1 MKKDFLEY
9 IKQRGFYNQC
19 TNDEGLIKELDNNL
33 VAYTGFDCTAE
44 SLHIGS
50 LVQIMML
57 RTFQKFGLKPIVLL
71 GGGTTM
77 IGDPSGK
84 DETRKILNL
93 EKINKNKNNLKN
105 LFEKFLDFKSVN
117 NKAIFVDNY
126 EWLSKLDF
134 ITFVRDIGSQFSVNK
149 MLSFE
154 SVKLRLERQQNLS
167 FLEFNYMI
175 LQSYDFLEL
184 YKKYNCKLQFG
195 GSDQWGNI
203 ISGIDLVKRKKSTE
217 LFGLTSPLIKTS
229 TGEKMGKTNSGAIWL
244 TEEKL
249 SSYEYWQYWRNT
261 SDKDVINFLKLFT
274 EVDLIEIKKFERL
287 KGSELN
293 DAKILLANETT
304 KICHGPEK
312 ASIAEKS
319 ARLLFDNKSI
329 TNNIPEKHI
338 IKINLNIQKEYSLKE
353 ALVDINLT
361 SSLGDSKRLI
371 DNGGVKLNDLKITN
385 KNYVLTSKDFK
396 NNLLKVSVGKKKH
409 GLVKI

>member
-117 NKAIFVDNY
+117 NSAIFVDNY

-304 KICHGPEK
+304 KICHGTEK

>member
-1 MKKDFLEY
+1 M
-9 IKQRGFYNQC
+9 
-19 TNDEGLIKELDNNL
+19 
-33 VAYTGFDCTAE
+33 
-44 SLHIGS
+44 
-50 LVQIMML
+50 
-57 RTFQKFGLKPIVLL
+57 
-71 GGGTTM
+71 
-77 IGDPSGK
+77 
-84 DETRKILNL
+84 
-93 EKINKNKNNLKN
+93 
-105 LFEKFLDFKSVN
+105 N

-229 TGEKMGKTNSGAIWL
+229 SGDKMGKTNSGAIWL

-304 KICHGPEK
+304 KICHGHEK
-312 ASIAEKS
+312 AALAEKS

-329 TNNIPEKHI
+329 THNIPEKHI
-338 IKINLNIQKEYSLKE
+338 IKINLNIQKGYSLKE